1 MSPTNQKDSPMFL
14 PFIGIILGSLALI
27 KVGALAAWV
36 SITILALKLAIA
48 VVVLLAGLLAM
59 RYIKRR

>member
-1 MSPTNQKDSPMFL
+1 MFL
-14 PFIGIILGSLALI
+14 PFIGMILGSLALI

-48 VVVLLAGLLAM
+48 VVVLLAGLLAL
-59 RYIKRR
+59 RFIKKR